1 MNNDTKQKE
10 IELEIA
16 ELEIE
21 LAHKKEQLERLN
33 RINTNVRYFLDE
45 GGVFAN

>member
-16 ELEIE
+16 ELESE
-21 LAHKKEQLERLN
+21 LAHKKEQLE
-33 RINTNVRYFLDE
+33 
-45 GGVFAN
+45 